1 MRDKDRE
8 CAGESV
14 QSGTYRERDS
24 NGEILRERERESER
38 ERHSMPRYLVMPWAG
53 YKED

>member
-24 NGEILRERERESER
+24 NGEILRERERER
-38 ERHSMPRYLVMPWAG
+38 ERVRERDIVCQGTW
-53 YKED
+53 